1 MKTWGD
7 VFRQRLTRG
16 EDHGSAALA
25 ADNYASVLERD
36 HNPTAQDEMIRML
49 DECARLGKENAA
61 LRKLAI
67 AIESDKTEPE
77 FRRTWAR
84 ELLTPN
90 DRVEGRDAA
99 SSRRVPSHDGLCPG
113 ASSEK

>member
-1 MKTWGD
+1 M
-7 VFRQRLTRG
+7 
-16 EDHGSAALA
+16 
-25 ADNYASVLERD
+25 
-36 HNPTAQDEMIRML
+36 MRML

-90 DRVEGRDAA
+90 CNVTGAEPAG
-99 SSRRVPSHDGLCPG
+99 G
-113 ASSEK
+113 ASGGRRS